1 MQVLVTVTAIVF
13 AIATVTATAIVRI
26 VAIATTAIVRIAAI
40 VRIVWIVRIAIAPS
54 LIVIVLIAFAM
65 ITIAIARMATIATT
79 GMDAP
84 MIDFDFKT
92 GWLTLNR
99 TCNLRCKWCYARD
112 TEYKSSLTMS
122 KDLAFELIDF
132 FDSINVK
139 HIILIGG
146 EPTIHPDFF
155 EIIEYAKEKKIKC
168 ALVTNGLMFNNDE
181 FIDKYKSVGMNSVSL
196 SFKGEDEKTYKE
208 ITGFD
213 GFQETIDI
221 IKKLV
226 SSDISVSVSM
236 VLTENNMN
244 SFTDVI
250 PTLLNAGVRRFHFSF
265 CYDFNLCGVKK
276 DIFSPISLLEMFG
289 NIYEKLNYLTNG
301 HFTLQNGLP
310 LCYWDKTLLRKMIKR
325 RQIST
330 VCQLLTRKGL
340 IFDSEGYHIPCNA
353 MYALKLGKFG
363 ENFRDPSSFKQYL
376 NSEVVQKTYQKLCGV
391 PDENCL
397 HCNKLV
403 HCGGGCVCQYTNYK
417 LKDYLVKQN
426 KTQE

>member
-1 MQVLVTVTAIVF
+1 MFATITVIALTT
-13 AIATVTATAIVRI
+13 IATVIVN
-26 VAIATTAIVRIAAI
+26 VMTAIVRIAAI
-40 VRIVWIVRIAIAPS
+40 AKIAIATVIMIVWIVRIAIAPS

-65 ITIAIARMATIATT
+65 ITIAIVRMAIIATT

-155 EIIEYAKEKKIKC
+155 EIIEYAKEKNIKC
-168 ALVTNGLMFNNDE
+168 ALVTNGLMFKNDG
-181 FIDKYKSVGMNSVSL
+181 FIEKYKSVGMNSVSL
-196 SFKGEDEKTYKE
+196 SLKGENEKTYKE

-221 IKKLV
+221 IKKLL

-250 PTLLNAGVRRFHFSF
+250 PTLLNAGVKHFHFSF

-276 DIFSPISLLEMFG
+276 DIFSPISVLEMFG
-289 NIYEKLNYLTNG
+289 NIYEKLHSLTNG
-301 HFTLQNGLP
+301 CFKLQNGLP
-310 LCYWDKTLLRKMIKR
+310 LCYWDKTLLRKMVNR

-330 VCQLLTRKGL
+330 VCQLLT
-340 IFDSEGYHIPCNA
+340 
-353 MYALKLGKFG
+353 
-363 ENFRDPSSFKQYL
+363 
-376 NSEVVQKTYQKLCGV
+376 
-391 PDENCL
+391 
-397 HCNKLV
+397 
-403 HCGGGCVCQYTNYK
+403 
-417 LKDYLVKQN
+417 
-426 KTQE
+426 

>member
-1 MQVLVTVTAIVF
+1 
-13 AIATVTATAIVRI
+13 
-26 VAIATTAIVRIAAI
+26 
-40 VRIVWIVRIAIAPS
+40 
-54 LIVIVLIAFAM
+54 
-65 ITIAIARMATIATT
+65 MATIATT

-155 EIIEYAKEKKIKC
+155 EILKYAKEKKIKC
-168 ALVTNGLMFNNDE
+168 ALVTNGLMFKNDE
-181 FIDKYKSVGMNSVSL
+181 FIDKYKSMGMNSVSL
-196 SFKGEDEKTYKE
+196 SLKGENEKTYEE

-244 SFTDVI
+244 FFTDVI

-289 NIYEKLNYLTNG
+289 NIYEKLNSLTNG

-363 ENFRDPSSFKQYL
+363 EDFHDPTSFKQYL
-376 NSEVVQKTYQKLCGV
+376 NSEAVQKTYQKLCGV

-417 LKDYLVKQN
+417 LKDYLVKHN
-426 KTQE
+426 EARE

>member
-13 AIATVTATAIVRI
+13 AIATAIATAIVF
-26 VAIATTAIVRIAAI
+26 AIATAIATVIVRIAAI
-40 VRIVWIVRIAIAPS
+40 AKIAIAR
-54 LIVIVLIAFAM
+54 
-65 ITIAIARMATIATT
+65 ITTTAIARMATIATT

-155 EIIEYAKEKKIKC
+155 EILEYAKEKKIKC
-168 ALVTNGLMFNNDE
+168 ALVTNGLMFKNDE
-181 FIDKYKSVGMNSVSL
+181 FIDKYKSMGMNSVSL
-196 SFKGEDEKTYKE
+196 SLKGENEKTYEE

-250 PTLLNAGVRRFHFSF
+250 PTLLNAGVKHFHFSF
-265 CYDFNLCGVKK
+265 CYDFNLCGIKK

-289 NIYEKLNYLTNG
+289 NIYEKLNSLTNG

-310 LCYWDKTLLRKMIKR
+310 LCYWDKTLLRKMINRK
-325 RQIST
+325 QIST

-340 IFDSEGYHIPCNA
+340 IFDSEGCHIPCNA

-363 ENFRDPSSFKQYL
+363 ENFHDPSSFKQYL
-376 NSEVVQKTYQKLCGV
+376 NSEEVQKTYQKLCGV

-426 KTQE
+426 ETQE